1 MELSPASLLLS
12 TDCSPLCL
20 LRSCPCCHK
29 DNWNPAKSLPKLLFF
44 NFCTS
49 GSVQFLSKYSSIQSD
64 QTQRL
69 LVKSPGWHLA
79 TSAKLLP
86 LLATDLNKLIDTERT
101 SISFTLCLWF
111 ILIFVGFLFTPECCK
126 NRVPLIHCSCSCV
139 CLMFASCKILA
150 PLSNWPACVLAK
162 LWLLSVTNLFVF
174 LFVLLLLCLCLLLAK
189 SWLFSITDLH
199 FPSVPALSPPTSQIG
214 AKCYISIQTQK
225 QKEALAQI
233 QKETHTQIQ
242 KRHIHKY
249 KKRHI
254 HK

>member
-1 MELSPASLLLS
+1 MDGIIPRLTAPVHWLFTPLPPQKLPLLPQRQLK
-12 TDCSPLCL
+12 P
-20 LRSCPCCHK
+20 CPCCHK

-49 GSVQFLSKYSSIQSD
+49 GHV
-64 QTQRL
+64 
-69 LVKSPGWHLA
+69 A

-86 LLATDLNKLIDTERT
+86 LLANDLNKLIDTERT

-139 CLMFASCKILA
+139 CLMFTACKILA

-174 LFVLLLLCLCLLLAK
+174 LFVLLLLCLCLVLAK
-189 SWLFSITDLH
+189 SLLLSITDLH
-199 FPSVPALSPPTSQIG
+199 FPSVPTLSPPTSQIG
-214 AKCYISIQTQK
+214 AKCYISIHTQK
-225 QKEALAQI
+225 QKEAY
-233 QKETHTQIQ
+233 TQIK
-242 KRHIHKY
+242 KRQIHK
-249 KKRHI
+249 
-254 HK
+254 